1 MSTLRH
7 RLHTIIFEAETP
19 AGKLFD
25 MSLIGLIV
33 LSLLTVILES
43 VASIRNEYGVF
54 LTYAEYIITIIF
66 SLEYVLRIFVVNKP
80 FKYIFSFY
88 GMIDL
93 IAILP
98 TYLSLLFPGIHV
110 LLSFRA
116 IRLLRVFRL
125 LKLVSYMSAADAISE
140 SIYNSRRKISV
151 FIFVVLINSILFG
164 SVMYV
169 VEGEENGFVDIPTSI
184 YWSIVT
190 MTTVGYGDISP
201 VTALGKLIAVVLMI
215 MGFGVIAV
223 PTGIVSAEMAMLE
236 RKKQGEKNHTESCR
250 HCLKEGHDTDAAFCK
265 HCGEKLN

>member
-7 RLHTIIFEAETP
+7 RLHSIIFEAETS

-25 MSLIGLIV
+25 MSLIGLIL

-43 VASIRNEYGVF
+43 VASIRNEFGIF
-54 LTYAEYIITIIF
+54 LLYAEYAITAIF
-66 SLEYVLRIFVVNKP
+66 SIEYVLRIYVVNKSI
-80 FKYIFSFY
+80 KYLVSFY
-88 GMIDL
+88 GIIDL

-125 LKLVSYMSAADAISE
+125 LKLVAYMSAADAILE

-151 FIFVVLINSILFG
+151 FIFVVLINAILFG

-223 PTGIVSAEMAMLE
+223 PTGIVSAEMALID
-236 RKKQGEKNHTESCR
+236 RKKESKKRLTESCPN
-250 HCLKEGHDTDAAFCK
+250 CLKDGHDVDALFCK
-265 HCGEKLN
+265 HCGFKLN